1 MKPNQVE
8 TKHLVSIDKW
18 GKMIQQS
25 AEKLDLKHSK
35 CIRRSAFFR
44 LPSWMFVYMNK
55 ASEVCTIAVIIDKTY
70 KHKCNCAHDSG
81 YGLQPVP
88 QNHAVPTCSHCGP
101 IFFYTIGELQITV
114 LYIP

>member
-1 MKPNQVE
+1 MRKN
-8 TKHLVSIDKW
+8 D
-18 GKMIQQS
+18 S
-25 AEKLDLKHSK
+25 AECRKIRLKTQQ
-35 CIRRSAFFR
+35 
-44 LPSWMFVYMNK
+44 VYMNK